1 MKQISQVPKK
11 YKPLITVLTIIILII
26 IAVLFFTNESFRGI
40 VEEFYYGEDTQQNI
54 SDVQVSTP
62 SEFDLSE
69 IPEYTGNPYCT
80 VNGGDPFFEENEITD
95 VSFESYSPLD
105 SLGRCGTALA
115 CIGKDLMPTEKR
127 ESIGH
132 IKPSG
137 WQSVQYDHVD
147 GKSLYNRC
155 HLIGFQ
161 LAGENDNEKNL
172 ITGTRYMN
180 VDGMLPFENMIAD
193 YVKETDNHVM
203 FRVTPVFKESEL
215 VARGVLME
223 AYSVEDGG
231 DGVSFNVFV
240 YNVQPMVEIDYSNGD
255 SREVKSSA
263 GENSVLY
270 ILNTSS
276 KKFHSESC
284 SLAAD
289 ISDKN
294 KGEFEGTRDE
304 LISMGYDP
312 CGYCKP

>member
-1 MKQISQVPKK
+1 MNNSQKNRALPIAAGIV
-11 YKPLITVLTIIILII
+11 IFIIL
-26 IAVLFFTNESFRGI
+26 AVVFITNEDFRI
-40 VEEFYYGEDTQQNI
+40 LVEDIYYGEEDTTAQI
-54 SDVQVSTP
+54 ADAPIGTP
-62 SEFDLSE
+62 SQFDLAA
-69 IPEYTGNPYCT
+69 IPEYTGTPYCT
-80 VNGGDPFFEENEITD
+80 VNAGVPFFTEEEITD

-105 SLGRCGTALA
+105 SLGRCGSALA
-115 CIGKDLMPTEKR
+115 CIGKDLMPTEER
-127 ESIGH
+127 ESISH
-132 IKPSG
+132 IKPTG
-137 WQSVQYDHVD
+137 WKSVQYDHVD

-161 LAGENDNEKNL
+161 LAGENANDKNL

-193 YVKETDNHVM
+193 FVKETDNHVM
-203 FRVTPVFKESEL
+203 FRVTPVFKDSEL

-223 AYSVEDGG
+223 AFSVEDNGES
-231 DGVSFNVFV
+231 VSFNVFV
-240 YNVQPMVEIDYSNGD
+240 YNVQPMVEINYANGE

-263 GENSVLY
+263 GEASVLY

-284 SLAAD
+284 SLAGD
-289 ISDKN
+289 ISEKN